1 MISYQTK
8 DYLIMKISS
17 ILGLSVCS
25 AAIVL
30 AGCSSSTPSD
40 TALAMRADLCK
51 TKDLG
56 SMTKYLTEESKP
68 LMEMVTKLASSPEKK
83 AMMDKNLG
91 ETCAKPAKVIAE
103 RVTGDTAEVTLDG
116 DKPIKLRKV
125 DGKWLVVIS
134 KN

>member
-1 MISYQTK
+1 MIFYQTK
-8 DYLIMKISS
+8 DYLIMKTSTI
-17 ILGLSVCS
+17 IAFSVS
-25 AAIVL
+25 ANVFIL
-30 AGCSSSTPSD
+30 AGCSGSTPGD

-51 TKDLG
+51 TKDVA

-68 LMEMVTKLASSPEKK
+68 MMEMVTKLASSPEKK
-83 AMMDKNLG
+83 AMMEKNLT

-103 RVTGDTAEVTLDG
+103 RVTGDTAEVTLEG
-116 DKPIKLRKV
+116 DKPMKLRKV

>member
-1 MISYQTK
+1 MIFYQTK

-83 AMMDKNLG
+83 AMTG
-91 ETCAKPAKVIAE
+91 QKP
-103 RVTGDTAEVTLDG
+103 G
-116 DKPIKLRKV
+116 
-125 DGKWLVVIS
+125 
-134 KN
+134 